1 MHTFLDCFAFMAS
14 HFGLLLDRTID
25 HLLLSAAAVAVAL
38 LLALPLGVWLG
49 HRGRGS
55 FLTVSVSNIGRALP
69 SLALIAIF
77 LGLLGIGFVNVMTA
91 LVVMAVPPAL
101 THAYLSVEQI
111 DRDVVRAARG
121 MGLTERQI
129 LTRIELPLALPVL
142 FTGIRIA
149 AVYVISSATL
159 AAVAGGGGL
168 GDIILNQVS
177 YGLSGVIAAA
187 LWVAALALGADALFG
202 LLGKRIARGTPSS
215 QLNAATK

>member
-1 MHTFLDCFAFMAS
+1 MHAFLSCFTFMAS
-14 HFGLLLDRTID
+14 HFGLLLNRTGE
-25 HLLLSAAAVAVAL
+25 HLLLSAAAVGVAL
-38 LLALPLGVWLG
+38 VIGLPLGVWLG

-55 FLTVSVSNIGRALP
+55 FLTVSISNVGRALP

-77 LGLLGIGFVNVMTA
+77 LGLLGIGFLNVMTA
-91 LVVMAVPPAL
+91 LVVMAIPPVL

-111 DRDVVRAARG
+111 DQDLVRAGRG
-121 MGLTERQI
+121 MGLTEWQI

-177 YGLSGVIAAA
+177 YGLSGVVAAA
-187 LWVAALALGADALFG
+187 LWVALLALAADGLFG
-202 LLGKRIARGTPSS
+202 AIRGWLTPRGVR
-215 QLNAATK
+215 ATG

>member
-1 MHTFLDCFAFMAS
+1 MHTFLDCFAFMAG

-25 HLLLSAAAVAVAL
+25 HLLLSAAAVALAL
-38 LLALPLGVWLG
+38 VLALPLGVWLG

-187 LWVAALALGADALFG
+187 LWVAALALAADALFG
-202 LLGKRIARGTPSS
+202 MLGTRIARGRYGGGR
-215 QLNAATK
+215 

>member
-1 MHTFLDCFAFMAS
+1 MHAFLSCFTFMGS
-14 HFGLLLDRTID
+14 HFGLLLNRTGE
-25 HLLLSAAAVAVAL
+25 HLLLSAAAVGVAL
-38 LLALPLGVWLG
+38 VIGLPLGVWLG

-55 FLTVSVSNIGRALP
+55 FLTVSISNVGRALP

-77 LGLLGIGFVNVMTA
+77 LGLLGIGFLNVMTA
-91 LVVMAVPPAL
+91 LVIMAIPPIL

-111 DRDVVRAARG
+111 DQDLVRAGRG
-121 MGLTERQI
+121 MGLTEWQI

-177 YGLSGVIAAA
+177 YGLSGVVAAA
-187 LWVAALALGADALFG
+187 LWVAALALAADALFG
-202 LLGKRIARGTPSS
+202 TIRNWLTPRGV
-215 QLNAATK
+215 QATE

>member
-1 MHTFLDCFAFMAS
+1 MS
-14 HFGLLLDRTID
+14 V
-25 HLLLSAAAVAVAL
+25 LS
-38 LLALPLGVWLG
+38 P
-49 HRGRGS
+49 GRPPR
-55 FLTVSVSNIGRALP
+55 VPHRALP

-91 LVVMAVPPAL
+91 LVVMAVPPVL
-101 THAYLSVEQI
+101 THAYLSVEQV
-111 DRDVVRAARG
+111 DADLVRAARG
-121 MGLTERQI
+121 MGPTEWQI
-129 LTRIELPLALPVL
+129 LRRVELPLALPVL

-187 LWVAALALGADALFG
+187 LWVAVLALAADGLSGAVGNRLAP
-202 LLGKRIARGTPSS
+202 RGTRL
-215 QLNAATK
+215 QNARLQKPGF

>member
-1 MHTFLDCFAFMAS
+1 MHTFFASFSFMAD
-14 HFGLLLDRTID
+14 HFGLLADRTVD
-25 HLLLSAAAVAVAL
+25 HLKLSAAAVAVAL
-38 LLALPLGVWLG
+38 VLALPLGVWLG
-49 HRGRGS
+49 HRGKGS
-55 FLTVSVSNIGRALP
+55 FLTVSISNIGRALP

-91 LVVMAVPPAL
+91 LVVMAVPPVL
-101 THAYLSVEQI
+101 THAYLSVEQV
-111 DRDVVRAARG
+111 DPDLVRAGRG
-121 MGLTERQI
+121 MGLTEWQI

-187 LWVAALALGADALFG
+187 LWVAVLALAADGLFG
-202 LLGKRIARGTPSS
+202 ALRNRLTPRGVLAGRSV
-215 QLNAATK
+215 

>member
-1 MHTFLDCFAFMAS
+1 MHTFFASFSFMAD
-14 HFGLLLDRTID
+14 HFGLLADRTVD
-25 HLLLSAAAVAVAL
+25 HLKLSAAAVAVAL
-38 LLALPLGVWLG
+38 VLALPLGVWLG
-49 HRGRGS
+49 HRGKGS
-55 FLTVSVSNIGRALP
+55 FLTVSISNIGRALP

-77 LGLLGIGFVNVMTA
+77 LGLLGIGFVNVLTA
-91 LVVMAVPPAL
+91 LVVMAVPPVL
-101 THAYLSVEQI
+101 THAYLSVEQV
-111 DRDVVRAARG
+111 DPDLVRAGRG
-121 MGLTERQI
+121 MGLTEWQI

-187 LWVAALALGADALFG
+187 LWVAVLALAADALFG
-202 LLGKRIARGTPSS
+202 ALRSRLTPHGVLAGRSG
-215 QLNAATK
+215 